1 MTPQERATKAQQAFA
16 VILKEKGKPMS
27 QLRLLMLQAAHETG
41 GFKSRLSTVNN
52 LSGIKYSP
60 KSAILGESNSGIL
73 SPEGNYYSK
82 FDSID
87 SWARR
92 HYQIVNR
99 GANKPIDAQTIQD
112 FAARLKANK
121 YYTDT
126 LTNYTKGLL
135 SWQRSID
142 RLPAPILISSSLVLF
157 AVILAIFYFY
167 HVG

>member
-16 VILKEKGKPMS
+16 VILKEQGKPMS

-41 GFKSRLSTVNN
+41 GFKSRLSTANN
-52 LSGIKYSP
+52 LSGIKYRP
-60 KSAILGESNSGIL
+60 KTAILGESNSGIL
-73 SPEGNYYSK
+73 SPEGDYYSK

-99 GANKPIDAQTIQD
+99 GTNKPIDAQTIQD

-121 YYTDT
+121 YFTDT
-126 LTNYTKGLL
+126 LTNYTKGLM
-135 SWQRSID
+135 SWQRTID
-142 RLPAPILISSSLVLF
+142 KLPAPILISSSLVLLI
-157 AVILAIFYFY
+157 AVVALYYFY
-167 HVG
+167 VG